1 MASTPREPAPAG
13 ARVRDHRVDVAEKKR
28 LLMRTRL
35 VDATMRVFADQ
46 AGATRPVIDDV
57 IREAK
62 VSRGTFYN
70 YFDSLEQVLELIGH
84 DLSNQMTTEI
94 LVVYDT
100 LDDPL
105 QRFSVG
111 FRLFLTRA
119 MVDPKWAGFVTGT
132 DAWAQDT
139 LVDKYMS
146 TDLRRGKEAGEFS
159 IEDVQVAT
167 DFLKGASAHGILA
180 LRRGVPDPVAYI
192 NASVRMAL
200 VSLGCKPAVART
212 TSDFSESRLRAW
224 VTGQLGTARPMWA
237 MNISP
242 RNAQLLQGAD
252 GADASR
258 TAAPRRATKPKAG
271 TGADG

>member
-1 MASTPREPAPAG
+1 MASAKIENTNATAS

-28 LLMRTRL
+28 LVMRARL
-35 VDATMRVFADQ
+35 VDATMRVFAEQ
-46 AGATRPVIDDV
+46 SGATRPVIDDV

-70 YFDSLEQVLELIGH
+70 YFDTLEEVLTLIGH

-94 LVVYDT
+94 LGVYDS
-100 LDDPL
+100 LEDPL
-105 QRFSVG
+105 QRFAVG

-146 TDLRRGKEAGEFS
+146 ADLRRGKQIGTLN
-159 IEDVQVAT
+159 IEDTQVAA

-192 NASVRMAL
+192 NASVRMAMT
-200 VSLGCKPAVART
+200 SMGCTPKLAHAVC
-212 TSDFSESRLRAW
+212 DFSENRLRAW
-224 VTGQLGTARPMWA
+224 VSGQLDTARPLWA

-242 RNAQLLQGAD
+242 RHAQLLH
-252 GADASR
+252 GADA
-258 TAAPRRATKPKAG
+258 TKAAAPKRARKPKD
-271 TGADG
+271 DGSGSA

>member
-1 MASTPREPAPAG
+1 MSSPSEATTG
-13 ARVRDHRVDVAEKKR
+13 TRVRDHRIDVAEKKR

-35 VDATMRVFADQ
+35 VDATMRVFAEQ
-46 AGATRPVIDDV
+46 TGATRPLIDDV

-70 YFDSLEQVLELIGH
+70 YFVSLEEVLTLIGH

-94 LVVYDT
+94 LGVYDT
-100 LDDPL
+100 LEDPV
-105 QRFSVG
+105 QRFAVG

-139 LVDKYMS
+139 LVDQYMS
-146 TDLRRGKEAGEFS
+146 GDLRRGKESGQLT
-159 IEDVQVAT
+159 IEDPQVAT

-180 LRRGVPDPVAYI
+180 LRRGVPDPVVYI
-192 NASVRMAL
+192 NASVRMAMA
-200 VSLGCKPAVART
+200 SMGCKPEVAREVC
-212 TSDFSESRLRAW
+212 DFSESRLRAW

-237 MNISP
+237 TNISP
-242 RNAQLLQGAD
+242 RNAQLLQD
-252 GADASR
+252 ADAGKPAPPKRGR
-258 TAAPRRATKPKAG
+258 TPKAKS
-271 TGADG
+271 AD

>member
-1 MASTPREPAPAG
+1 MSMASNDTPGVRA
-13 ARVRDHRVDVAEKKR
+13 RDHRVDVAEKKR

-46 AGATRPVIDDV
+46 TGATRPVIDDV

-70 YFDSLEQVLELIGH
+70 YFDTLEEVLTLIGH

-94 LVVYDT
+94 LGVYDT
-100 LDDPL
+100 LEDPL
-105 QRFSVG
+105 QRFAIG

-119 MVDPKWAGFVTGT
+119 MVDPKWAGFVTST

-139 LVDKYMS
+139 LVNQYMS
-146 TDLRRGKEAGEFS
+146 RDLRRGKESGQLF
-159 IEDVQVAT
+159 IEDTQVAT

-180 LRRGVPDPVAYI
+180 LRRGVTDPVAYI
-192 NASVRMAL
+192 NASVRMAMTSMGCTRAL
-200 VSLGCKPAVART
+200 ARSL
-212 TSDFSESRLRAW
+212 SDFSESRLRAW
-224 VTGQLGTARPMWA
+224 VTGQLAAPRPMWA

-242 RNAQLLQGAD
+242 RNAQLLQGT
-252 GADASR
+252 DAVDRAPPKR
-258 TAAPRRATKPKAG
+258 TRKPKTSALP
-271 TGADG
+271 